1 MVNAV
6 SLRTSHWW
14 PYFIFAIG
22 TLAGSAGPIVLRYA
36 HAQGVPSPV
45 LTAFRLTISALLFTP
60 LVFNRYGDELRRL
73 SRKDVLVGIL
83 AGAIFAIHFMLV
95 FDSYRFTTILIA
107 GVLIGAIPL
116 WTALIERFVLHERL
130 GRAVW
135 GGLAISLAGGAVI
148 SLSGSTSTHPGEN
161 LLVGGALA
169 LSAAVLGAVYLIV
182 GRSLR
187 RHVSFVPF
195 TWLICSSAAVVA
207 LLTLAAGHI
216 PITGYSTEGYFWIL
230 MAAIFPQLIAHGA
243 FNYVLAYL
251 SPTLVSMNGQLTNVL
266 GAAAAFFL
274 FAELPGPMQLIG
286 SAIIIVGVM
295 FVIFG
300 QTKE

>member
-1 MVNAV
+1 
-6 SLRTSHWW
+6 
-14 PYFIFAIG
+14 
-22 TLAGSAGPIVLRYA
+22 
-36 HAQGVPSPV
+36 
-45 LTAFRLTISALLFTP
+45 
-60 LVFNRYGDELRRL
+60 
-73 SRKDVLVGIL
+73 
-83 AGAIFAIHFMLV
+83 
-95 FDSYRFTTILIA
+95 
-107 GVLIGAIPL
+107 
-116 WTALIERFVLHERL
+116 
-130 GRAVW
+130 
-135 GGLAISLAGGAVI
+135 
-148 SLSGSTSTHPGEN
+148 
-161 LLVGGALA
+161 LVGGALA

-207 LLTLAAGHI
+207 LLTLVAGHI